1 MKAGDHSLGGAD
13 LIVKT
18 APIWGVTHANM
29 VMRKILIT
37 GASSGLGAALARNY
51 ARNDASGGVELVLWG
66 RDQTRLDAVAVEC
79 RALGAA
85 CHSDAFDLRDVD
97 GMLARLASLGRVELA
112 IFCAGVGG
120 SVPDSQ
126 ASESAAAARVTAEVN
141 FVGPVAGA
149 SAMAEAM
156 AERGR
161 GQIVLVGS
169 IAESFPLPMAPSY
182 AASKAGLALFA
193 EALGIRMARHGVTV
207 SLVSPGFIDT
217 PMSQGL
223 TQPKPFLMSADH
235 AAAIIARAI
244 ARGQKRIVVPWQFIG
259 LRGFAMMLPRAWL
272 RAILGRL

>member
-1 MKAGDHSLGGAD
+1 
-13 LIVKT
+13 
-18 APIWGVTHANM
+18 M

-51 ARNDASGGVELVLWG
+51 ACVDAELVLWG
-66 RDQTRLDAVAVEC
+66 RDAARLEAVAAEC
-79 RALGAA
+79 RARGAS
-85 CHSDAFDLRDVD
+85 CRSDAFDLRDVD

-126 ASESAAAARVTAEVN
+126 ASESAAAARMTAEVN
-141 FVGPVAGA
+141 FVGPVTGA
-149 SAMAEAM
+149 TAMAEAM
-156 AERGR
+156 AANGG
-161 GQIVLVGS
+161 GQILLVGS

-193 EALGIRMARHGVTV
+193 EALGIRMARHGVAV

-223 TQPKPFLMSADH
+223 TQPKPFLISADR
-235 AAAIIARAI
+235 AAAIIVRAV
-244 ARGQKRIVVPWQFIG
+244 ARGQRRIVVPWQFIG
-259 LRGFAMMLPRAWL
+259 LRSFAMLLPRVWL
-272 RAILGRL
+272 RAILRRL